1 MAKGNFVIVT
11 GLSGAGRS
19 TALNNFEDLG
29 YFCVDNLP
37 TTLIPKF
44 AEICLQLKNKIKRVA
59 LGIDIREGDFLDDLF
74 ISLEELDKMGFT
86 HQILFLEASNSV
98 LVRRYSETR
107 RKHPLDREGRSML
120 EVIIQERKR
129 LMGIKERAD
138 KIIDTTTLTPQ
149 EFKQVIFSSFREA
162 PQLDTMN
169 VSLVSFGYKYGIPVD
184 ADLVIDTRF
193 LPNPHYIEKLR
204 PLTGNDPEVSRF
216 VLKSSVTQKFL
227 RKYSGLLKFLIPYYI
242 KEGKSYLTIAV
253 GCTGGRHRSVI
264 IVNELKK
271 FLEKK
276 YPVKIQYR
284 DIGKSTT

>member
-1 MAKGNFVIVT
+1 MAKGNFVIIT
-11 GLSGAGRS
+11 GLSGAGKS
-19 TALNNFEDLG
+19 TALKNFEDLG
-29 YFCVDNLP
+29 HFCVDNLP

-44 AEICLQLKNKIKRVA
+44 AEICLQLKYKIKKVA

-74 ISLEELDKMGFT
+74 SSLEELGKMGFS

-107 RKHPLDREGRSML
+107 RKHPLDKEGRSIL
-120 EVIIQERKR
+120 EVIIKERKR

-149 EFKQVIFSSFREA
+149 EFKQVVFSSFREV
-162 PQLDTMN
+162 PELDTMN
-169 VSLVSFGYKYGIPVD
+169 VSLVAFGYKYGIPVD

-204 PLTGNDPEVSRF
+204 PLTGNNPEVSRF

-242 KEGKSYLTIAV
+242 REGKSYLTIAV

-264 IVNELKK
+264 VVNELNK
-271 FLEKK
+271 FLGKK
-276 YPVKIQYR
+276 YPVKTQYR
-284 DIGKSTT
+284 DIEKSA

>member
-1 MAKGNFVIVT
+1 MAKGNFVIIT
-11 GLSGAGRS
+11 GLSGAGKS
-19 TALNNFEDLG
+19 TALKNFEDLG

-44 AEICLQLKNKIKRVA
+44 AEICLQLKYKIKKVA

-74 ISLEELDKMGFT
+74 SSLEELGKMGFS

-107 RKHPLDREGRSML
+107 RKHPLDKEGRSIL
-120 EVIIQERKR
+120 EVIIKERKR

-149 EFKQVIFSSFREA
+149 EFKQVVFSSFREV
-162 PQLDTMN
+162 PELDTMN
-169 VSLVSFGYKYGIPVD
+169 VSLVAFGYKYGIPVD

-204 PLTGNDPEVSRF
+204 PLTGNNPEVSQF

-242 KEGKSYLTIAV
+242 REGKSYLTIAV

-264 IVNELKK
+264 VVNELNK
-271 FLEKK
+271 FLGKK
-276 YPVKIQYR
+276 YPVKTQYR
-284 DIGKSTT
+284 DIEKSA

>member
-19 TALNNFEDLG
+19 SALKNFEDLG

-44 AEICLQLKNKIKRVA
+44 AEICLQLKNKIKKVA

-74 ISLEELDKMGFT
+74 ISLEEISKMGFSY
-86 HQILFLEASNSV
+86 QIVFLEASNSV

-107 RKHPLDREGRSML
+107 RKHPLDKEGRSML
-120 EVIIQERKR
+120 EVIVQERKR

-149 EFKQVIFSSFREA
+149 EFKQVVFSSFRET
-162 PQLDTMN
+162 PELDTIN

-193 LPNPHYIEKLR
+193 LPNPHYIERLR
-204 PLTGNDPEVSRF
+204 PLTGSDTEVSRF

-227 RKYSGLLKFLIPYYI
+227 KKYFSLLKFLVPYYI
-242 KEGKSYLTIAV
+242 REGKSYLTIAV

-284 DIGKSTT
+284 DIEKPTT

>member
-19 TALNNFEDLG
+19 TALKDFEDLG

-44 AEICLQLKNKIKRVA
+44 AEICLQLKDKIKKVA

-74 ISLEELDKMGFT
+74 SSLEELNKMGFS

-138 KIIDTTTLTPQ
+138 KIIDTTALTPQ
-149 EFKQVIFSSFREA
+149 EFKRVIFSSFRTTPE
-162 PQLDTMN
+162 LDTMN

-184 ADLVIDTRF
+184 ADMVIDSRF
-193 LPNPHYIEKLR
+193 LPNPHYVERLR
-204 PLTGNDPEVSRF
+204 PLSGNDPEVSRF

-227 RKYSGLLKFLIPYYI
+227 RKYFGLLKFLIPYYI
-242 KEGKSYLTIAV
+242 REGKSYLTIAV

-276 YPVKIQYR
+276 YPVKTQYR
-284 DIGKSTT
+284 DIGKSA

>member
-1 MAKGNFVIVT
+1 MAKGNFVIIT

-19 TALNNFEDLG
+19 SALKNLEDLG

-44 AEICLQLKNKIKRVA
+44 AEICSQMKVKIRRVA

-74 ISLEELDKMGFT
+74 VSLEELGKMGYT
-86 HQILFLEASNSV
+86 YQILFLEASNSV

-107 RKHPLDREGRSML
+107 RKHPLDREGRTML
-120 EVIIQERKR
+120 EVIVQERKR

-138 KIIDTTTLTPQ
+138 KIIDTTNLTPQ
-149 EFKQVIFSSFREA
+149 EFKKTIFSSFREG
-162 PQLDTMN
+162 PGLDTMN
-169 VSLVSFGYKYGIPVD
+169 VSLISFGYKYGIPVD

-216 VLKSSVTQKFL
+216 VLNSSVTQKFL
-227 RKYSGLLKFLIPYYI
+227 RKYTGLLKFLIPYYI
-242 KEGKSYLTIAV
+242 REGKSYLTIAV

-264 IVNELKK
+264 IVNQLKK

-284 DIGKSTT
+284 DMEKSEM

>member
-11 GLSGAGRS
+11 GLSGAGKS
-19 TALNNFEDLG
+19 LTLKNFEDLG

-44 AEICLQLKNKIKRVA
+44 AEICLQLKDKIKRVA

-74 ISLEELDKMGFT
+74 SSLEELRKMGFT
-86 HQILFLEASNSV
+86 YQILFLEASNSI

-107 RKHPLDREGRSML
+107 RKHPLDKEGRGVL
-120 EVIIQERKR
+120 ETIIQERKR
-129 LMGIKERAD
+129 IMGIKERAD

-149 EFKQVIFSSFREA
+149 EFKQVIFSSFKEARE
-162 PQLDTMN
+162 LDTMN
-169 VSLVSFGYKYGIPVD
+169 VSLVSFGYKYGTPAD

-193 LPNPHYIEKLR
+193 LPNPHYVERLR

-227 RKYSGLLKFLIPYYI
+227 KKYFGLLKFLIPYYI
-242 KEGKSYLTIAV
+242 REGKSYLTIAV

-264 IVNELKK
+264 IVNKLKK
-271 FLEKK
+271 LLEKK
-276 YPVKIQYR
+276 YPVKVQYR
-284 DIGKSTT
+284 DIEKSTI

>member
-19 TALNNFEDLG
+19 TALKNFEDLG

-44 AEICLQLKNKIKRVA
+44 AEICLQLKDKIDKVA

-74 ISLEELDKMGFT
+74 SSLEELGKMGFS

-107 RKHPLDREGRSML
+107 RKHPLDTEGRSML
-120 EVIIQERKR
+120 EVIIKERKR

-138 KIIDTTTLTPQ
+138 KIIDTTSLTPQ
-149 EFKQVIFSSFREA
+149 EFKQVIFSSFRET
-162 PQLDTMN
+162 PELDTMN

-193 LPNPHYIEKLR
+193 LPNPHYIERLR
-204 PLTGNDPEVSRF
+204 PLTGNNPEVSRF
-216 VLKSSVTQKFL
+216 VLKSAVTQKFL
-227 RKYSGLLKFLIPYYI
+227 RKYFGLLKFLIPYYI

-264 IVNELKK
+264 IVNKLKK
-271 FLEKK
+271 FLDKK
-276 YPVKIQYR
+276 YPVKTQYR
-284 DIGKSTT
+284 DIEKSTV

>member
-1 MAKGNFVIVT
+1 MAKGNFVIIT
-11 GLSGAGRS
+11 GLSGAGKS
-19 TALNNFEDLG
+19 TALKNFEDLG

-44 AEICLQLKNKIKRVA
+44 AEICLQLKYKIKKVA

-74 ISLEELDKMGFT
+74 SSLEELGKMGFS

-107 RKHPLDREGRSML
+107 RKHPLDKEGRSIL
-120 EVIIQERKR
+120 EVIIKERKR

-149 EFKQVIFSSFREA
+149 EFKQVVFSSFREV
-162 PQLDTMN
+162 PELDTMN
-169 VSLVSFGYKYGIPVD
+169 VSLVAFGYKYGIPVD

-204 PLTGNDPEVSRF
+204 PLTGNNPEVSRF

-242 KEGKSYLTIAV
+242 REGKSYLTIAV

-264 IVNELKK
+264 VVNELNK
-271 FLEKK
+271 FLGKK
-276 YPVKIQYR
+276 YPVKTQYR
-284 DIGKSTT
+284 DIEKSA

>member
-1 MAKGNFVIVT
+1 MAKGNFVIIT
-11 GLSGAGRS
+11 GLSGAGKS
-19 TALNNFEDLG
+19 TALKNFEDLG

-44 AEICLQLKNKIKRVA
+44 AEICLQLKYKIKKVA

-74 ISLEELDKMGFT
+74 SSLEELGKMGFS

-107 RKHPLDREGRSML
+107 RKHPLDKEGRSIL
-120 EVIIQERKR
+120 EVIIKERKR

-149 EFKQVIFSSFREA
+149 EFKQAVFSSFREV
-162 PQLDTMN
+162 PELDTMN
-169 VSLVSFGYKYGIPVD
+169 VSLVAFGYKYGIPVD

-204 PLTGNDPEVSRF
+204 PLTGNNPEVSRF

-242 KEGKSYLTIAV
+242 REGKSYLTIAV

-264 IVNELKK
+264 VVNELNK
-271 FLEKK
+271 FLGKK
-276 YPVKIQYR
+276 YPVKTQYR
-284 DIGKSTT
+284 DIEKSA

>member
-1 MAKGNFVIVT
+1 MAKGNFVILT

-19 TALNNFEDLG
+19 TALKNFEDLG

-44 AEICLQLKNKIKRVA
+44 AEICLQLKDKIKKVA

-74 ISLEELDKMGFT
+74 SSLEELGKMGFS

-107 RKHPLDREGRSML
+107 RKHPLDTEGRSML
-120 EVIIQERKR
+120 EVIIKERKR

-138 KIIDTTTLTPQ
+138 KIIDTTSLTPQ
-149 EFKQVIFSSFREA
+149 EFKQVIFSSFKEG
-162 PQLDTMN
+162 PELDTMN

-184 ADLVIDTRF
+184 VDLVIDTRF
-193 LPNPHYIEKLR
+193 LPNPHYIERLR

-216 VLKSSVTQKFL
+216 VLKSAVTQKFL
-227 RKYSGLLKFLIPYYI
+227 RKYFGLLKFLIPYYI

-264 IVNELKK
+264 IVNKLKK
-271 FLEKK
+271 FLDKK
-276 YPVKIQYR
+276 YPVKTQYR
-284 DIGKSTT
+284 DIEKSTV

>member
-1 MAKGNFVIVT
+1 MAKGNFVIIT

-74 ISLEELDKMGFT
+74 ISLEELDKTGFT

-120 EVIIQERKR
+120 EIIIQERKK

-162 PQLDTMN
+162 PKPDTMN

-184 ADLVIDTRF
+184 TDLVIDTRF

-204 PLTGNDPEVSRF
+204 PLTGNDTEVSRF

-242 KEGKSYLTIAV
+242 REGKSYLTIAV

-276 YPVKIQYR
+276 YPIKIQYR
-284 DIGKSTT
+284 DIGRSTT

>member
-11 GLSGAGRS
+11 GLSGAGKS
-19 TALNNFEDLG
+19 LTLKNFEDLG

-74 ISLEELDKMGFT
+74 SSLEELRKMGFNY
-86 HQILFLEASNSV
+86 QILFLEASNSV

-107 RKHPLDREGRSML
+107 RKHPLDREGRGIL
-120 EVIIQERKR
+120 ETIIQERKR
-129 LMGIKERAD
+129 IMGIKERAD

-149 EFKQVIFSSFREA
+149 EFKQVIFSSFKEA
-162 PQLDTMN
+162 PELDTMN

-193 LPNPHYIEKLR
+193 LPNPYYVERLR

-227 RKYSGLLKFLIPYYI
+227 KKYFGLLKFLIPYYI
-242 KEGKSYLTIAV
+242 REGKSYLTIAV
-253 GCTGGRHRSVI
+253 GCTGGRHRSII
-264 IVNELKK
+264 IVNKLKK
-271 FLEKK
+271 LLEKK
-276 YPVKIQYR
+276 YPVKVQYR
-284 DIGKSTT
+284 DIEKSTI

>member
-1 MAKGNFVIVT
+1 MAKGNFVIIT
-11 GLSGAGRS
+11 GLSGAGKS
-19 TALNNFEDLG
+19 TALKNFEDLG

-44 AEICLQLKNKIKRVA
+44 AEICLQLKYKIKKVA

-74 ISLEELDKMGFT
+74 SSLEELGKMGFS

-107 RKHPLDREGRSML
+107 RKHPLDKEGRSIL
-120 EVIIQERKR
+120 EVIIKERKR

-149 EFKQVIFSSFREA
+149 EFKQVVFSSFREV
-162 PQLDTMN
+162 PELDTMN
-169 VSLVSFGYKYGIPVD
+169 VSLVAFGYKYGIPVD

-204 PLTGNDPEVSRF
+204 PLTGNNPEVSRF
-216 VLKSSVTQKFL
+216 VLKFSVTQKFL

-242 KEGKSYLTIAV
+242 REGKSYLTIAV

-264 IVNELKK
+264 VVNELNK
-271 FLEKK
+271 FLGKK
-276 YPVKIQYR
+276 YPVKTQYR
-284 DIGKSTT
+284 DIEKSA

>member
-1 MAKGNFVIVT
+1 MAKGNFVIIT

-19 TALNNFEDLG
+19 SALKNLEDLG

-44 AEICLQLKNKIKRVA
+44 AEICSQMKVKIRRVA

-74 ISLEELDKMGFT
+74 VSLEELGKMGYT
-86 HQILFLEASNSV
+86 YQILFLEASNTV

-107 RKHPLDREGRSML
+107 RKHPLDREGRTML

-138 KIIDTTTLTPQ
+138 KIIDTTNLTPQ
-149 EFKQVIFSSFREA
+149 EFKKTIFSSFREG
-162 PQLDTMN
+162 PGLDTMN
-169 VSLVSFGYKYGIPVD
+169 VSLISFGYKYGIPVD

-216 VLKSSVTQKFL
+216 VLNSSVTQKFL
-227 RKYSGLLKFLIPYYI
+227 RKYTGLLKFLIPYYI
-242 KEGKSYLTIAV
+242 REGKSYLTIAV

-264 IVNELKK
+264 IVNQLKK

-284 DIGKSTT
+284 DMEKSEM

>member
-19 TALNNFEDLG
+19 TALKNFEDLG

-44 AEICLQLKNKIKRVA
+44 AEICLQLKDKIDKVA

-74 ISLEELDKMGFT
+74 SSLEELGKMGFS
-86 HQILFLEASNSV
+86 HQILFLEASNSI

-107 RKHPLDREGRSML
+107 RKHPLDTEGRSML
-120 EVIIQERKR
+120 EVIIKERKR

-138 KIIDTTTLTPQ
+138 KIIDTTSLTPQ
-149 EFKQVIFSSFREA
+149 EFKQVIFSSFRET
-162 PQLDTMN
+162 PELDTMN

-193 LPNPHYIEKLR
+193 LPNPHYIERLR
-204 PLTGNDPEVSRF
+204 PLTGNNPEVSRF
-216 VLKSSVTQKFL
+216 VLKSAVTQKFL
-227 RKYSGLLKFLIPYYI
+227 RKYFGLLKFLIPYYI

-264 IVNELKK
+264 IVNKLKK
-271 FLEKK
+271 FLDKK
-276 YPVKIQYR
+276 YPVKTQYR
-284 DIGKSTT
+284 DIEKSTV

>member
-1 MAKGNFVIVT
+1 MAKGNFIIVT
-11 GLSGAGRS
+11 GLSGAGKS
-19 TALNNFEDLG
+19 LALKNFEDLG

-44 AEICLQLKNKIKRVA
+44 AEICLQLKDKIKRVA

-74 ISLEELDKMGFT
+74 SSLEEVGKMGFT
-86 HQILFLEASNSV
+86 YRILFLEAGNSV

-107 RKHPLDREGRSML
+107 RKHPLDTEGRSIL
-120 EVIIQERKR
+120 EVIIKERKR

-138 KIIDTTTLTPQ
+138 KIIDTTALTPQ

-162 PQLDTMN
+162 PELDAMN

-204 PLTGNDPEVSRF
+204 PLTGNDVEVSRF

-242 KEGKSYLTIAV
+242 REGKSYLTIAV

-271 FLEKK
+271 FLKKK
-276 YPVKIQYR
+276 YPVRFQYR
-284 DIGKSTT
+284 DIGKSAM

>member
-1 MAKGNFVIVT
+1 MAKGNFVIIT
-11 GLSGAGRS
+11 GLSGAGKS
-19 TALNNFEDLG
+19 TALKNFEDLG

-44 AEICLQLKNKIKRVA
+44 AEICLQLKYKIKKVA

-74 ISLEELDKMGFT
+74 SSLEELGKMGFS

-107 RKHPLDREGRSML
+107 RKHPLDKEGRSIL
-120 EVIIQERKR
+120 EVIIKERKR

-138 KIIDTTTLTPQ
+138 KIVDTTTLTPQ
-149 EFKQVIFSSFREA
+149 EFKQVVFSSFREV
-162 PQLDTMN
+162 PELDTMN
-169 VSLVSFGYKYGIPVD
+169 VSLVAFGYKYGIPVD

-193 LPNPHYIEKLR
+193 LPNPHYIERLR
-204 PLTGNDPEVSRF
+204 PLTGNNPEVSRF

-242 KEGKSYLTIAV
+242 REGKSYLTIAV

-264 IVNELKK
+264 VVNELNK
-271 FLEKK
+271 FLGKK
-276 YPVKIQYR
+276 YPVKTQYR
-284 DIGKSTT
+284 DIEKSA

>member
-19 TALNNFEDLG
+19 TALKNFEDLG

-44 AEICLQLKNKIKRVA
+44 AEICLQLKHKIKKVA

-74 ISLEELDKMGFT
+74 SSLEELGKMGFS

-107 RKHPLDREGRSML
+107 RKHPLDTEGRSML
-120 EVIIQERKR
+120 EVIIKERKR

-149 EFKQVIFSSFREA
+149 EFKQVIFSSFREVSE
-162 PQLDTMN
+162 LDTMN

-184 ADLVIDTRF
+184 VDLVIDTRF
-193 LPNPHYIEKLR
+193 LPNPHYIERLR

-216 VLKSSVTQKFL
+216 VLKSAVTQKFL
-227 RKYSGLLKFLIPYYI
+227 RKYFGLLKFLIPYYI

-264 IVNELKK
+264 IVNKLKK
-271 FLEKK
+271 FLDKK
-276 YPVKIQYR
+276 YPVKTQYR
-284 DIGKSTT
+284 DIEKSTV

>member
-1 MAKGNFVIVT
+1 MAKGNFVIIT
-11 GLSGAGRS
+11 GLSGAGKS
-19 TALNNFEDLG
+19 TALKNFEDLG

-44 AEICLQLKNKIKRVA
+44 AEICLQLKYKIKKVA

-74 ISLEELDKMGFT
+74 SSLEELGKMGFS

-107 RKHPLDREGRSML
+107 RKHPLDKEGRSIL
-120 EVIIQERKR
+120 EVIIKERKR

-149 EFKQVIFSSFREA
+149 EFKQAVFSSFREV
-162 PQLDTMN
+162 PELDTMN
-169 VSLVSFGYKYGIPVD
+169 VSLVAFGYKYGIPVD

-204 PLTGNDPEVSRF
+204 PLTGNNPEVSRF
-216 VLKSSVTQKFL
+216 VLKSFVTQKFL

-242 KEGKSYLTIAV
+242 REGKSYLTIAV

-264 IVNELKK
+264 VVNELNK
-271 FLEKK
+271 FLGKK
-276 YPVKIQYR
+276 YPVKTQYR
-284 DIGKSTT
+284 DIEKSA

>member
-19 TALNNFEDLG
+19 TALKNFEDLG

-44 AEICLQLKNKIKRVA
+44 AEICLQLKDKIKKVA

-74 ISLEELDKMGFT
+74 SSLEELGKMGFS

-107 RKHPLDREGRSML
+107 RKHPLDTEGRSML
-120 EVIIQERKR
+120 EVIIKERKR
-129 LMGIKERAD
+129 LMGIKERVD
-138 KIIDTTTLTPQ
+138 KIIDTTSLTPQ

-162 PQLDTMN
+162 PELDTMN

-193 LPNPHYIEKLR
+193 LPNPHYIERLK

-216 VLKSSVTQKFL
+216 VLKSAVTQKFL
-227 RKYSGLLKFLIPYYI
+227 RRYFGLLKFLIPYYI

-264 IVNELKK
+264 IVNKLKK
-271 FLEKK
+271 FLDKK
-276 YPVKIQYR
+276 YPVKTQYR
-284 DIGKSTT
+284 DIEKSTV

>member
-1 MAKGNFVIVT
+1 MAKGNFVIIT

-19 TALNNFEDLG
+19 TALKNFEDLG

-44 AEICLQLKNKIKRVA
+44 AEICLQLKDKIKKVA

-74 ISLEELDKMGFT
+74 SSLEELGKMGFS
-86 HQILFLEASNSV
+86 HQILFLEASNSI

-107 RKHPLDREGRSML
+107 RKHPLDTEGRSML
-120 EVIIQERKR
+120 EVIIKERKR
-129 LMGIKERAD
+129 LMGIKERTD

-149 EFKQVIFSSFREA
+149 EFKQVIFSSFREG
-162 PQLDTMN
+162 PELDTMN

-193 LPNPHYIEKLR
+193 LPNPHYIERLR

-216 VLKSSVTQKFL
+216 VLKSAVTQKFL

-264 IVNELKK
+264 IVNKLKK
-271 FLEKK
+271 FLDKK
-276 YPVKIQYR
+276 YPVKTQYR
-284 DIGKSTT
+284 DIEKSTV

>member
-19 TALNNFEDLG
+19 TALKNFEDLG

-44 AEICLQLKNKIKRVA
+44 AEICLQLKDKIKKVA

-74 ISLEELDKMGFT
+74 GSLEELGKMGFS

-120 EVIIQERKR
+120 EVIIKERKR

-138 KIIDTTTLTPQ
+138 KIIDTTALTPQ

-162 PQLDTMN
+162 AELDTMN

-193 LPNPHYIEKLR
+193 LPNPHYIERLR
-204 PLTGNDPEVSRF
+204 PLTGNNPEVSRF
-216 VLKSSVTQKFL
+216 VLRSSVTQKFL
-227 RKYSGLLKFLIPYYI
+227 RKYFGLLKFLIPYYI
-242 KEGKSYLTIAV
+242 REGKSYLTIAV

-276 YPVKIQYR
+276 YPVRTQYR
-284 DIGKSTT
+284 DIEKSSV

>member
-11 GLSGAGRS
+11 GLSGAGKS
-19 TALNNFEDLG
+19 SALKNFEDLG

-44 AEICLQLKNKIKRVA
+44 AEICLQLKDKIKRVA

-74 ISLEELDKMGFT
+74 ISLEELGKKGFS

-107 RKHPLDREGRSML
+107 RKHPLDAEGRSML
-120 EVIIQERKR
+120 EIIIKERNR

-149 EFKQVIFSSFREA
+149 EFKQVVFSSFREA
-162 PQLDTMN
+162 PELDTMN
-169 VSLVSFGYKYGIPVD
+169 VNLVSFGYKYGIPVD

-193 LPNPHYIEKLR
+193 LPNPHYIERLR
-204 PLTGNDPEVSRF
+204 PLTGNNAEVSRF

-227 RKYSGLLKFLIPYYI
+227 RKYFGLLKFLIPYYI
-242 KEGKSYLTIAV
+242 GEGKSYLTIAV

-284 DIGKSTT
+284 DIGKST

>member
-11 GLSGAGRS
+11 GLSGAGKS
-19 TALNNFEDLG
+19 SALKNFEDLG

-44 AEICLQLKNKIKRVA
+44 AEICSQLKGKIKRVA
-59 LGIDIREGDFLDDLF
+59 LGVDIREGDFLDDLF
-74 ISLEELDKMGFT
+74 SSLEELGKMGFS
-86 HQILFLEASNSV
+86 HQILFLEASNTV

-120 EVIIQERKR
+120 EIIIQERKR

-138 KIIDTTTLTPQ
+138 KIIDTTALTAQ
-149 EFKQVIFSSFREA
+149 EFKKVIFSGFKEA
-162 PQLDTMN
+162 PGLDTMN
-169 VSLVSFGYKYGIPVD
+169 VSLISFGYKYGIPVD
-184 ADLVIDTRF
+184 ADLVVDTRF

-204 PLTGNDPEVSRF
+204 PLTGSDAEVCRF
-216 VLKSSVTQKFL
+216 VLNSSVTQKFL
-227 RKYSGLLKFLIPYYI
+227 RKYFGLLKFLIPYYI
-242 KEGKSYLTIAV
+242 REGKSYLTIAV

-284 DIGKSTT
+284 DIGKAAM

>member
-19 TALNNFEDLG
+19 TALKNFEDLG

-44 AEICLQLKNKIKRVA
+44 AEICLQLKDKIDKVA

-74 ISLEELDKMGFT
+74 SSLEELGKMAFS
-86 HQILFLEASNSV
+86 HQILFLEASNSI

-107 RKHPLDREGRSML
+107 RKHPLDTEGRSML
-120 EVIIQERKR
+120 EVIIKERKR

-138 KIIDTTTLTPQ
+138 KIIDTTSLTPQ
-149 EFKQVIFSSFREA
+149 EFKQVIFSSFRET
-162 PQLDTMN
+162 PELDTMN

-193 LPNPHYIEKLR
+193 LPNPHYIERLR
-204 PLTGNDPEVSRF
+204 PLTGNNPEVSRF
-216 VLKSSVTQKFL
+216 VLKSAVTQKFL
-227 RKYSGLLKFLIPYYI
+227 RKYFGLLKFLIPYYI

-264 IVNELKK
+264 IVNKLKK
-271 FLEKK
+271 FLDKK
-276 YPVKIQYR
+276 YPVKTQYR
-284 DIGKSTT
+284 DIEKSTV

>member
-44 AEICLQLKNKIKRVA
+44 AEICLQLKYKIKKVA

-74 ISLEELDKMGFT
+74 SSLEELGKMGFS

-120 EVIIQERKR
+120 EIIIKERKR

-149 EFKQVIFSSFREA
+149 EFKQVIFSSFRE
-162 PQLDTMN
+162 Q
-169 VSLVSFGYKYGIPVD
+169 
-184 ADLVIDTRF
+184 
-193 LPNPHYIEKLR
+193 
-204 PLTGNDPEVSRF
+204 
-216 VLKSSVTQKFL
+216 
-227 RKYSGLLKFLIPYYI
+227 
-242 KEGKSYLTIAV
+242 
-253 GCTGGRHRSVI
+253 
-264 IVNELKK
+264 
-271 FLEKK
+271 
-276 YPVKIQYR
+276 
-284 DIGKSTT
+284 

>member
-1 MAKGNFVIVT
+1 MAKGNFVIIT
-11 GLSGAGRS
+11 GLSGAGKS
-19 TALNNFEDLG
+19 TALKNFEDLG

-44 AEICLQLKNKIKRVA
+44 AEICLQLKYKIKKVA

-74 ISLEELDKMGFT
+74 SSLEQLGKMGFS

-107 RKHPLDREGRSML
+107 RKHPLDKEGRSIL
-120 EVIIQERKR
+120 EVIIKERKR

-149 EFKQVIFSSFREA
+149 EFKQVVFSSFREV
-162 PQLDTMN
+162 PELDTMN
-169 VSLVSFGYKYGIPVD
+169 VSLVAFGYKYGIPVD

-204 PLTGNDPEVSRF
+204 PLTGNNPEVSRF

-242 KEGKSYLTIAV
+242 REGKSYLTIAV

-264 IVNELKK
+264 VVNELNK
-271 FLEKK
+271 FLGKK
-276 YPVKIQYR
+276 YPVKTQYR
-284 DIGKSTT
+284 DIEKSA

>member
-1 MAKGNFVIVT
+1 MAKGNFVIIT
-11 GLSGAGRS
+11 GLSGAGKS
-19 TALNNFEDLG
+19 TALKNFEDLG

-44 AEICLQLKNKIKRVA
+44 AEICLQLKYKIKKVA

-74 ISLEELDKMGFT
+74 SSLEELGKMGFSR
-86 HQILFLEASNSV
+86 QILFLEASNSV

-107 RKHPLDREGRSML
+107 RKHPLDKEGRSIL
-120 EVIIQERKR
+120 EVIIKERKR

-149 EFKQVIFSSFREA
+149 EFKQVVFSSFREV
-162 PQLDTMN
+162 PELDTMN
-169 VSLVSFGYKYGIPVD
+169 VSLVAFGYKYGIPVD

-204 PLTGNDPEVSRF
+204 PLTGNNPEVSRF

-242 KEGKSYLTIAV
+242 REGKSYLTIAV

-264 IVNELKK
+264 VVNELNK
-271 FLEKK
+271 FLGKK
-276 YPVKIQYR
+276 YPVKTQYR
-284 DIGKSTT
+284 DIEKSA

>member
-1 MAKGNFVIVT
+1 MAKGNFIIVT
-11 GLSGAGRS
+11 GLSGAGKS
-19 TALNNFEDLG
+19 LALKNFEDLG

-44 AEICLQLKNKIKRVA
+44 AEICLQLKDKIKRVA

-74 ISLEELDKMGFT
+74 SSLEELAKMGFT
-86 HQILFLEASNSV
+86 HQILFLEADNSV

-107 RKHPLDREGRSML
+107 RKHPLDGEGRSIL
-120 EVIIQERKR
+120 EVIIKERKR

-138 KIIDTTTLTPQ
+138 KIIDTTALTPQ
-149 EFKQVIFSSFREA
+149 EFKQVIFSSFREVSEGDA
-162 PQLDTMN
+162 MN

-193 LPNPHYIEKLR
+193 LPNPHYVERLR
-204 PLTGNDPEVSRF
+204 PLTGNDAEVSRF
-216 VLKSSVTQKFL
+216 VLRSSVTQKFL
-227 RKYSGLLKFLIPYYI
+227 KKYFALLKFLIPYYI

-264 IVNELKK
+264 IVNELRKS
-271 FLEKK
+271 LEKK
-276 YPVKIQYR
+276 YPVRIQYR
-284 DIGKSTT
+284 DIGKSSI

>member
-11 GLSGAGRS
+11 GLSGAGKS
-19 TALNNFEDLG
+19 LALKNFEDLG

-44 AEICLQLKNKIKRVA
+44 AEICLQLKDKIKRVA

-74 ISLEELDKMGFT
+74 GSLEELGKMGFGY
-86 HQILFLEASNSV
+86 QILFLEAGNSV

-107 RKHPLDREGRSML
+107 RKHPLDREGRSIL
-120 EVIIQERKR
+120 EVIIKERNR

-138 KIIDTTTLTPQ
+138 KIIDTTALTPQ
-149 EFKQVIFSSFREA
+149 EFKQIIFSSFREA
-162 PQLDTMN
+162 PELDTMN

-204 PLTGNDPEVSRF
+204 PLTGNDAEVSQF
-216 VLKSSVTQKFL
+216 VLKSSVTQRFL
-227 RKYSGLLKFLIPYYI
+227 KKYLALLKFLIPYYI
-242 KEGKSYLTIAV
+242 REGKSYLTIAV

-264 IVNELKK
+264 IVNELRK
-271 FLEKK
+271 FLKKK
-276 YPVKIQYR
+276 YPVRIQYR
-284 DIGKSTT
+284 DIGKSSM

>member
-1 MAKGNFVIVT
+1 MAKGNFVIIT
-11 GLSGAGRS
+11 GLSGAGKS
-19 TALNNFEDLG
+19 TALKNFEDLG

-44 AEICLQLKNKIKRVA
+44 AEICLQLKYKIKKVA

-74 ISLEELDKMGFT
+74 SSLEELGKMGFS

-107 RKHPLDREGRSML
+107 RKHPLDKEGRSIL
-120 EVIIQERKR
+120 EVIIKERKR
-129 LMGIKERAD
+129 LMGIKEQAD

-149 EFKQVIFSSFREA
+149 EFKQVVFSSFREV
-162 PQLDTMN
+162 PELDTMN
-169 VSLVSFGYKYGIPVD
+169 VSLVAFGYKYGIPVD

-204 PLTGNDPEVSRF
+204 PLTGNNPEVSRF

-242 KEGKSYLTIAV
+242 REGKSYLTIAV

-264 IVNELKK
+264 VVNELNK
-271 FLEKK
+271 FLGKK
-276 YPVKIQYR
+276 YPVKTQYR
-284 DIGKSTT
+284 DIEKSA

>member
-19 TALNNFEDLG
+19 TALKNFEDLG

-44 AEICLQLKNKIKRVA
+44 AEICLQLKDKIKKVA

-74 ISLEELDKMGFT
+74 SSLEELGKMGFS

-107 RKHPLDREGRSML
+107 RKHPLDTEGRSML
-120 EVIIQERKR
+120 EVIIKERKR
-129 LMGIKERAD
+129 LMGIKERVD
-138 KIIDTTTLTPQ
+138 KIIDTTSLTPQ
-149 EFKQVIFSSFREA
+149 ELKQVIFSSFKEG
-162 PQLDTMN
+162 PELDTMN

-193 LPNPHYIEKLR
+193 LPNPHYIERLR

-216 VLKSSVTQKFL
+216 VLKSAVTQKFL

-264 IVNELKK
+264 IVNKLKK
-271 FLEKK
+271 FLDKK
-276 YPVKIQYR
+276 YPVKTQYR
-284 DIGKSTT
+284 DIEKSTV

>member
-1 MAKGNFVIVT
+1 MAKGNFVIIT
-11 GLSGAGRS
+11 GLSGAGKS
-19 TALNNFEDLG
+19 TALKNFEDLG

-44 AEICLQLKNKIKRVA
+44 AEICLQLKYKIKKVA

-74 ISLEELDKMGFT
+74 SSLEELGKMGFS

-107 RKHPLDREGRSML
+107 RKHPLDKEGRSIL
-120 EVIIQERKR
+120 EVIIKERKR
-129 LMGIKERAD
+129 LMGIKEQAD
-138 KIIDTTTLTPQ
+138 KIIDTTTLMPQ
-149 EFKQVIFSSFREA
+149 EFKQEVFSSFREV
-162 PQLDTMN
+162 PELDTMN
-169 VSLVSFGYKYGIPVD
+169 VSLVAFGYKYGIPVD

-204 PLTGNDPEVSRF
+204 PLTGNNPEVSRF

-264 IVNELKK
+264 VVNELNK
-271 FLEKK
+271 FLGKK
-276 YPVKIQYR
+276 YPVKTQYR
-284 DIGKSTT
+284 DIEKSA

>member
-19 TALNNFEDLG
+19 TALKNFEDLG

-44 AEICLQLKNKIKRVA
+44 AEICLQLKDKIKKVA

-74 ISLEELDKMGFT
+74 SSLEELGKMGFS

-107 RKHPLDREGRSML
+107 RKHPLDTEGRSML
-120 EVIIQERKR
+120 EVIIKERKR
-129 LMGIKERAD
+129 LMGIKERVD
-138 KIIDTTTLTPQ
+138 KIIDTTSLTPQ

-162 PQLDTMN
+162 PEMDTMN

-193 LPNPHYIEKLR
+193 LPNPHYIKRLR

-216 VLKSSVTQKFL
+216 VLKSAVTQKFL
-227 RKYSGLLKFLIPYYI
+227 RKYFGLLKFLIPYYI

-264 IVNELKK
+264 IVNKLKK
-271 FLEKK
+271 FLDKK
-276 YPVKIQYR
+276 YPVKTQYR
-284 DIGKSTT
+284 DIEKSTV

>member
-19 TALNNFEDLG
+19 TALKNFEDLG

-44 AEICLQLKNKIKRVA
+44 AEICLQLKNKIKKVA

-74 ISLEELDKMGFT
+74 SSLEELGKMGFS

-107 RKHPLDREGRSML
+107 RKHPLDREGRSIL
-120 EVIIQERKR
+120 EVIIKERKR
-129 LMGIKERAD
+129 LMGIKERVD

-149 EFKQVIFSSFREA
+149 EFKQVIFSGFKEA
-162 PQLDTMN
+162 PELDTMN

-193 LPNPHYIEKLR
+193 LPNPHYIERLR

-227 RKYSGLLKFLIPYYI
+227 RKYFGLLKFLIPYYI
-242 KEGKSYLTIAV
+242 EEGKSYLTIAV

-271 FLEKK
+271 SLEKK
-276 YPVKIQYR
+276 YPVKTQYR
-284 DIGKSTT
+284 DIGKEA

>member
-1 MAKGNFVIVT
+1 MAKGNFVIIT
-11 GLSGAGRS
+11 GLSGAGKS
-19 TALNNFEDLG
+19 TALKNFEDLG

-44 AEICLQLKNKIKRVA
+44 AEICLQLKYKIKKVA

-74 ISLEELDKMGFT
+74 SSLEELGKMGFS

-107 RKHPLDREGRSML
+107 RKHPLDKEGRSIL
-120 EVIIQERKR
+120 EVIIKERKR

-149 EFKQVIFSSFREA
+149 EFKQVVFSSFREV
-162 PQLDTMN
+162 PELDTMN
-169 VSLVSFGYKYGIPVD
+169 VSLVAFGYKYGIPVD

-204 PLTGNDPEVSRF
+204 PLTGNNPEVSRF
-216 VLKSSVTQKFL
+216 VLKSSITQKFL

-242 KEGKSYLTIAV
+242 REGKSYLTIAV

-264 IVNELKK
+264 VVNELNK
-271 FLEKK
+271 FLGKK
-276 YPVKIQYR
+276 YPVKTQYR
-284 DIGKSTT
+284 DIEKSA

>member
-1 MAKGNFVIVT
+1 MAKGNFIIVT

-19 TALNNFEDLG
+19 TALKNFEDLG

-44 AEICLQLKNKIKRVA
+44 AEICLQLKDKIKKVA

-74 ISLEELDKMGFT
+74 SSLEELGKMGFS

-120 EVIIQERKR
+120 EVIIKERKR

-149 EFKQVIFSSFREA
+149 EFKQVIFSSFRET
-162 PQLDTMN
+162 PELDTMN

-193 LPNPHYIEKLR
+193 LPNPHYIERLK

-242 KEGKSYLTIAV
+242 REGKSYLTIAV

-264 IVNELKK
+264 IVNKLKK

-276 YPVKIQYR
+276 YPVKTQYR
-284 DIGKSTT
+284 DIGKSA

>member
-19 TALNNFEDLG
+19 SALKNFEDLG

-44 AEICLQLKNKIKRVA
+44 AEICLQLKNKIKKVA

-74 ISLEELDKMGFT
+74 ISLEEISKMGFSY
-86 HQILFLEASNSV
+86 QILFLEASNSV

-120 EVIIQERKR
+120 EVIVQERKR

-149 EFKQVIFSSFREA
+149 EFKQVVFSSFRET
-162 PQLDTMN
+162 PELDTIN

-193 LPNPHYIEKLR
+193 LPNPHYTERLR
-204 PLTGNDPEVSRF
+204 PLTGSDTEVSRF

-227 RKYSGLLKFLIPYYI
+227 KKYFSLLKFLVPYYI
-242 KEGKSYLTIAV
+242 REGKSYLTIAV

-264 IVNELKK
+264 VVNELKK
-271 FLEKK
+271 LLEKK

-284 DIGKSTT
+284 DIGKPTT